1 MLWRDWEEEV
11 NNMNAVIKTGGKQ
24 YSVKEGDVIYVE
36 KLGLEKDAEVDFD
49 VLMISDGE
57 NSRIGTPIVDG
68 ASVKAKVLGD
78 VKGEKI
84 VIFKYK
90 SKKTYRKTQGHRQPY
105 TKLEIV
111 SINA

>member
-1 MLWRDWEEEV
+1 
-11 NNMNAVIKTGGKQ
+11 MNAVIKTGGKQ

-36 KLGLEKDAEVDFD
+36 KLGLEADAEVNFD

-57 NSRIGTPIVDG
+57 NSKIGTPVVDG
-68 ASVKAKVLGD
+68 ASVTAKVLGD

>member
-1 MLWRDWEEEV
+1 
-11 NNMNAVIKTGGKQ
+11 MNAVIKTGGKQ
-24 YSVKEGDVIYVE
+24 YSVKEGDVIDVE

>member
-1 MLWRDWEEEV
+1 
-11 NNMNAVIKTGGKQ
+11 MNAVIKTGGKQ

-36 KLGLEKDAEVDFD
+36 KLGLEKDTEVDFD